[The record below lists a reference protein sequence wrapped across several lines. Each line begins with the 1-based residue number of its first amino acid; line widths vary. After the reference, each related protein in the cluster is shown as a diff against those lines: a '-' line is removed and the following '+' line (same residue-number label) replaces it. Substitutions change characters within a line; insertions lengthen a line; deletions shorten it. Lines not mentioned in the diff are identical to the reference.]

1 MNPFFNHIKKLVLS
15 PVIYILIFTLI
26 ISSFSFSPQQGKWDN
41 RTGRLKGTRILVYTR
56 NGEGFVHKSIP
67 AGVDA
72 MKKLSEENGFHIDIS
87 EDPGLFTDQNLG
99 QYHAIVFLNTNN
111 DVFDTDEQRVSF
123 VRYIQAGGG
132 FVGIHIVTGTERNW
146 TWFKQMVGAKFDR
159 HPPSQKF
166 IVKGFDRSHPS
177 VAHLPD
183 EWEVED
189 EPYYVKEFNPGV
201 RVLMINDLSTI
212 EDKKGKPEVFG
223 NNYPSAWCN
232 TFDGGRQW
240 YTSLGHHDY
249 IYKEPIFLQHVLGG
263 LKWVVV
269 NGKPNYRK
277 ASSTALP

>member
-1 MNPFFNHIKKLVLS
+1 MNTLSNHITRL
-15 PVIYILIFTLI
+15 IL
-26 ISSFSFSPQQGKWDN
+26 N
-41 RTGRLKGTRILVYTR
+41 
-56 NGEGFVHKSIP
+56 
-67 AGVDA
+67 
-72 MKKLSEENGFHIDIS
+72 
-87 EDPGLFTDQNLG
+87 
-99 QYHAIVFLNTNN
+99 
-111 DVFDTDEQRVSF
+111 
-123 VRYIQAGGG
+123 
-132 FVGIHIVTGTERNW
+132 
-146 TWFKQMVGAKFDR
+146 
-159 HPPSQKF
+159 
-166 IVKGFDRSHPS
+166 PS

-212 EDKKGKPEVFG
+212 EDKRGKPEVFG